1 MSKDYWEKRSLE
13 TMKKIYNAQ
22 EKKNKIFI
30 ESYNKV
36 LKEIENDLT
45 ELYKHMDSNNISL
58 SEAYKYNRLN
68 KIKKQI
74 EDRIVKLAKEETKFN
89 KESLTNNYKEAA
101 KMVSDNLGIEFDK
114 ISKEVIE
121 EAIQY
126 PWSGHMFSEII
137 WKNVREQLVYN
148 IQNIIVSGLAK
159 GESYINMA
167 KKLQKEMDKGIY
179 NALRVIR
186 TETAN
191 IVNNATLDRYKSK
204 GVKKIKIITAPD
216 ERRCETC
223 GKFHDKVYEIDKAPH
238 LPNHA
243 QCRCCYAPVIDMD

>member
-22 EKKNKIFI
+22 EKKNKILI

-74 EDRIVKLAKEETKFN
+74 EDRIVELAKEETKFN
-89 KESLTNNYKEAA
+89 KESLTNNYKEAT

-121 EAIQY
+121 DAIQY

-148 IQNIIVSGLAK
+148 IQNIIVIGLAK

-167 KKLQKEMDKGIY
+167 KKLQKEMEKEFIM
-179 NALRVIR
+179 LLELLEQKQLI
-186 TETAN
+186 
-191 IVNNATLDRYKSK
+191 
-204 GVKKIKIITAPD
+204 
-216 ERRCETC
+216 
-223 GKFHDKVYEIDKAPH
+223 
-238 LPNHA
+238 
-243 QCRCCYAPVIDMD
+243 